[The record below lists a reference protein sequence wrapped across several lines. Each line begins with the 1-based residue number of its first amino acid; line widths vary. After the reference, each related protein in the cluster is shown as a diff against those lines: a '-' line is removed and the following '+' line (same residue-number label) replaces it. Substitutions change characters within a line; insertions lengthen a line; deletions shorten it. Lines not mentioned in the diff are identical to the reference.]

1 MVDQHNNI
9 ALFVAFSGILAT
21 LVFRFSIYYTRTS
34 VEMDEMIWD
43 TKTMTSSDFSVK
55 IFINERVLMKW
66 NEQNEG

>member
-9 ALFVAFSGILAT
+9 ALFVAFSGIIAT

-55 IFINERVLMKW
+55 IFINERVLLKW
-66 NEQNEG
+66 NE